1 MSVEIIKNPA
11 TCSSENAQYLVNII
25 DDLVIT
31 WDRII
36 EKETQKVTT
45 NFNEK
50 NAICKTKCFLYF
62 TCLFIYY
69 LCIIDSC

>member
-1 MSVEIIKNPA
+1 MSVENIKNPA

-36 EKETQKVTT
+36 E
-45 NFNEK
+45 
-50 NAICKTKCFLYF
+50 
-62 TCLFIYY
+62 
-69 LCIIDSC
+69 